1 MASNEPSWKVRV
13 AVEGVIAGLVA
24 PIAVGIVLLFLGT
37 QVGDWFD
44 SPTCEDPENLEL
56 VDATASEA
64 SSVHTDTEKEGG
76 LMHPATDAHDGDLGT
91 GWVEDAPDLGAG
103 EWIEFELPA
112 GTNLRMVCVVNG
124 YAKTAERYQVN
135 GRARQITTQTDGG
148 TTTASLPDKPTEA
161 FAEFQ
166 QVVIATGTTDNVRL
180 TIRSVRASAG
190 SSGTKD
196 TAISEV
202 EFWAE

>member
-24 PIAVGIVLLFLGT
+24 PIAVGILLLFLGT
-37 QVGDWFD
+37 QAGEWFD
-44 SPTCEDPENLEL
+44 SPTCEDPENLRL
-56 VDATASEA
+56 VDATGATA
-64 SSVHTDTEKEGG
+64 SSVHEDTELEGG
-76 LMHPATDAHDGDLGT
+76 RKHPASHAHDGDLGT
-91 GWVEDAPDLGAG
+91 GWVENAPDFGTG

-124 YAKTAERYQVN
+124 YAKSAELYQVN
-135 GRARQITTQTDGG
+135 GRARQITTQTDRG

-166 QVVIATGTTDNVRL
+166 QVTIASGSTDSVRL

-202 EFWAE
+202 EFWGE